1 MDDDEPIPQILCTI
15 GEVNCYGI
23 PPLRPGTIGHRSA
36 EWLVGS
42 RIFTGKLKVV
52 SIGLRMEIQLEEPA
66 SGQLF
71 AACPIAHGMRSV
83 CVESCVDSSRN
94 FVIRLEDPGTKRH
107 AFVGLGFTTREESS
121 EFTEAML
128 RHEKYAER
136 EIAASKV
143 GAVGHQQQQQQQQQ
157 QGGKV
162 AAAVAVPSSSSLVQK
177 TANQEMEALY
187 APRQERAL
195 GSQTIH
201 LKLPSATKKTETPG
215 GAPTSGSG
223 RLLGTAGT
231 SPQGLIKLAP
241 PPPPAHLAPPPTP
254 PAQVNALPLDPPAPF
269 VQSSPGTD
277 VFDPFAELSSA
288 GADPFA
294 MPHASNFPSGPTAQP
309 QPPQAQPHPTP
320 ASQDSGWATFL

>member
-1 MDDDEPIPQILCTI
+1 MGLQPPDHADTLPLTLANLNCC
-15 GEVNCYGI
+15 CYGI
-23 PPLRPGTIGHRSA
+23 PPLRPGTTGHRSGD
-36 EWLVGS
+36 WLVS
-42 RIFTGKLKVV
+42 SKIFTGRLKVV
-52 SIGLRMEIQLEEPA
+52 SIGLRMEVQLEDPA
-66 SGQLF
+66 SCQLF
-71 AACPIAHGMRSV
+71 AVCPIAHGMRSV

-107 AFVGLGFTTREESS
+107 AFVGLGFATREESS

-136 EIAASKV
+136 EIAAAKI
-143 GAVGHQQQQQQQQQ
+143 GAAERQQQQQQQQE
-157 QGGKV
+157 QGSM
-162 AAAVAVPSSSSLVQK
+162 AAIAAGPSSSSLIQQA
-177 TANQEMEALY
+177 ANQEVEALY

-201 LKLPSATKKTETPG
+201 LKLPSASKKTETQ

-231 SPQGLIKLAP
+231 SPHGLIKIAP
-241 PPPPAHLAPPPTP
+241 PPPPAHVAPPL
-254 PAQVNALPLDPPAPF
+254 NPPAPF
-269 VQSSPGTD
+269 VQSSPAAD

-294 MPHASNFPSGPTAQP
+294 APPPNPHTSTPTWPSAQP
-309 QPPQAQPHPTP
+309 QPPPAQPHPTQ
-320 ASQDSGWATFL
+320 ASQDSGWATFV